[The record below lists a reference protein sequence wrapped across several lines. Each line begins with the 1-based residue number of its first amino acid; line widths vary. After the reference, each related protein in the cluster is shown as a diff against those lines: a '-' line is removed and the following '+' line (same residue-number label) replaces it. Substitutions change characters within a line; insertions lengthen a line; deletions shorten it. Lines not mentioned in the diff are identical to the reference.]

1 MTKWICKGCNKK
13 CEVNIHPGW
22 CPSYCLIFPYPTV
35 TNPYEIKWEQDCT
48 TEEKIQ
54 LSTPE
59 RIRAES
65 IADLCRFYLDMDK
78 RLTRVE
84 EKMPTTWVMWS
95 DRVEELEKKV
105 QELEQMLQNHIHYI
119 AGTTGKPARREK

>member
-1 MTKWICKGCNKK
+1 VDDPNDRIVPNQCPDKGITTPC
-13 CEVNIHPGW
+13 
-22 CPSYCLIFPYPTV
+22 
-35 TNPYEIKWEQDCT
+35 WERDCT

-84 EKMPTTWVMWS
+84 EKMPTTWVMLS

-105 QELEQMLQNHIHYI
+105 QEIERELKNHYHD
-119 AGTTGKPARREK
+119 TGFPK